1 MFSRT
6 RYGLTPVH
14 AACYAGHLEILLQ
27 LVKSGGDL
35 RLRDRALGWNAIQ
48 WTEQCLNLKAKMS
61 ILDYIKRQNN
71 THVRLVTDPLAV
83 DCLLQEQIIRTPPRC
98 FPFVGS
104 PRIKSAS
111 PVEININYGFGVV
124 FTCCSLSSK
133 YTSHSI
139 LLSITTHLLSAAS
152 HREPGWRVFS
162 TLRPNREA
170 L

>member
-14 AACYAGHLEILLQ
+14 AACYAGHLDILLQ

-35 RLRDRALGWNAIQ
+35 RLRDRAFGWSAIE
-48 WTEQCLNLKAKMS
+48 WTKQCSNLKAHKS
-61 ILDYIKRQNN
+61 ILDYINRQHE
-71 THVRLVTDPLAV
+71 THARLITDPLAV
-83 DCLLQEQIIRTPPRC
+83 DCLLQEQIIRAPPRC
-98 FPFVGS
+98 FQFGGS

-111 PVEININYGFGVV
+111 PIEININYGFGVV
-124 FTCCSLSSK
+124 FTCCLCHLN
-133 YTSHSI
+133 T
-139 LLSITTHLLSAAS
+139 LITTSLLSAAP
-152 HREPGWRVFS
+152 HREPGRRVSS